1 MASVVNTGTSTG
13 SGSKQIPLLCTVCPE
28 SPRFSDVSH
37 LLTHIASKGHLHHE
51 TQTKLKAHQDV
62 SASVALQQKMKRVE
76 SDTAVK
82 NEREDFTP
90 DFPMFPGFFPVH
102 HDDEVQ
108 DNFFGSVD
116 MMSLKG
122 QIWPGMGKMDL
133 ANEDMK
139 RTRNQRKP
147 KSVIEKMRRT
157 SEGIEPTQVVMTAEF
172 EVERVKDVYDSSSP
186 VPDQEEATPPK
197 KTLKPRRKRGEP
209 LAEISANIP
218 RGGNRRLTRNNA
230 GQEKSSKPL
239 LAYSR
244 TPSSDITPTLGQY
257 KRSHDIF
264 RDDDELTGG
273 YDGRSMSNASQREP
287 SFDLR
292 RRMGLHQLN
301 PIVHSN
307 LASPT
312 PTSRDIPDR
321 GFSARDLQRGRGQ
334 EQGPFSHQDL
344 SYALDG
350 TSIYNNTP
358 RFPFA
363 ANNHFNAL
371 GHDHFRLS
379 SGHNAQ
385 QKYDDYS
392 HTSAGEG
399 STVANQFLDIPGTN
413 PLFSQDRLFLGS
425 CGQSGPAASLSPL
438 GFTSINRNP
447 DTSHPMRQSQSV
459 AGVKSEP
466 QLCDVL
472 DDANIDDEK
481 ESRFPVHGI
490 WESQG
495 SDNGIEIHEDLQH
508 DELDL

>member
-1 MASVVNTGTSTG
+1 M
-13 SGSKQIPLLCTVCPE
+13 
-28 SPRFSDVSH
+28 
-37 LLTHIASKGHLHHE
+37 
-51 TQTKLKAHQDV
+51 
-62 SASVALQQKMKRVE
+62 
-76 SDTAVK
+76 
-82 NEREDFTP
+82 
-90 DFPMFPGFFPVH
+90 
-102 HDDEVQ
+102 
-108 DNFFGSVD
+108 
-116 MMSLKG
+116 
-122 QIWPGMGKMDL
+122 
-133 ANEDMK
+133 
-139 RTRNQRKP
+139 
-147 KSVIEKMRRT
+147 
-157 SEGIEPTQVVMTAEF
+157 
-172 EVERVKDVYDSSSP
+172 
-186 VPDQEEATPPK
+186 
-197 KTLKPRRKRGEP
+197 
-209 LAEISANIP
+209 
-218 RGGNRRLTRNNA
+218 
-230 GQEKSSKPL
+230 
-239 LAYSR
+239 
-244 TPSSDITPTLGQY
+244 
-257 KRSHDIF
+257 
-264 RDDDELTGG
+264 
-273 YDGRSMSNASQREP
+273 
-287 SFDLR
+287 
-292 RRMGLHQLN
+292 
-301 PIVHSN
+301 
-307 LASPT
+307 
-312 PTSRDIPDR
+312 
-321 GFSARDLQRGRGQ
+321 
-334 EQGPFSHQDL
+334 
-344 SYALDG
+344 DG

-447 DTSHPMRQSQSV
+447 DTSHSMRQSQSV